1 MGSDSLGFFK
11 LLIIFIAFDQEPG
24 SDDRRWNGMVGE
36 ILEDKADMIVASL
49 TINNER
55 AKVIDFSKPFKYQG
69 ITILVKKVRKTEL
82 NTSWYKL
89 SLVNSY
95 QLSRNSCSRLT
106 RTRELGNVLHKL
118 SLVISHATFVL
129 TSQEHA
135 ILDPVWSGHDSWKN
149 SHTNFCFYRFHPRLT
164 KATSSW

>member
-1 MGSDSLGFFK
+1 MASDSLGFFK
-11 LLIIFIAFDQEPG
+11 CLVVFIAFDQEPG

-82 NTSWYKL
+82 NTSLYIL

-95 QLSRNSCSRLT
+95 QLSYNSCSRLT
-106 RTRELGNVLHKL
+106 RT
-118 SLVISHATFVL
+118 
-129 TSQEHA
+129 
-135 ILDPVWSGHDSWKN
+135 
-149 SHTNFCFYRFHPRLT
+149 
-164 KATSSW
+164 